1 MPGVAVQLPPVLREG
16 DRLTSEEF
24 LRRWEAMP
32 ELKHAELI
40 DGVVFMASPVS
51 LPHGVFHVRLGGWL
65 DLYRERTP
73 GCEACSDATWIMGA
87 SDVPQPDLAIRV
99 LPEHGGQSSEAG
111 GYAEGAPELVVEI
124 SNSTM
129 SRDLGTKLDLYRRS
143 GVREY
148 LTILLQP
155 KQIIWRQLTR
165 GRYREMHPGIDG
177 FYRSQVFPGLWLD
190 PAAVWDR
197 TKSLRSALDLGLQS
211 PEYAAFV
218 KKLAAKR
225 RS

>member
-1 MPGVAVQLPPVLREG
+1 
-16 DRLTSEEF
+16 
-24 LRRWEAMP
+24 MP

-40 DGVVFMASPVS
+40 DGVVFFMASPVGR
-51 LPHGVFHVRLGGWL
+51 PHGIHLSRIIGWL
-65 DLYRERTP
+65 TAYCDENQSCETACDSTWLLGP
-73 GCEACSDATWIMGA
+73 GDI
-87 SDVPQPDLAIRV
+87 PQPDGALRI
-99 LPEHGGQSSEAG
+99 LTEFGGQSNDAG
-111 GYAEGAPELVVEI
+111 TLYQGPPELVVELTDSSI
-124 SNSTM
+124 